1 VNSKPTHQQQREQ
14 WRDALESAIAHP
26 EEPLLV
32 ERFNDGWGWNT
43 SARPVSVRCIHKQTY
58 IIKGQQAGR
67 QIVNDQIIA
76 LLGMALG
83 APVGRPR
90 IVEISPDLLECEPQ
104 YNYLTP
110 GTAHA
115 TLFIQNCDDD
125 RYPDSFRTNQ
135 AENIPRFASL
145 CVLYGWVLARDH
157 QFLVEKQYPN
167 RVYSVDHGHFF
178 PGGPNWTKET
188 LSQAPAAE
196 LDTHLRIL
204 CSFSRKSPEII
215 NALEQLDQVS
225 EDQIIQAVAAPP
237 NEWGLTMEERVMM
250 VEYLVKRQK
259 ELINLL

>member
-1 VNSKPTHQQQREQ
+1 MNSKPTHQQQREQ
-14 WRDALESAIAHP
+14 WRDALESAIAQP
-26 EEPLLV
+26 EELLFV
-32 ERFNDGWGWNT
+32 EHFLKVWNT
-43 SARPVSVRCIHKQTY
+43 SARPALFRCYDNQKY
-58 IIKGQQAGR
+58 MIKGQQAGR
-67 QIVNDQIIA
+67 QIVNDQIVA
-76 LLGMALG
+76 RLGITINAT
-83 APVGRPR
+83 VGYPR
-90 IVEISPDLLECEPQ
+90 IAEIDSELSEGYPELD
-104 YNYLTP
+104 YLTP

-115 TLFIQNCDDD
+115 TLFIEGCKDERDLTKFYTQ
-125 RYPDSFRTNQ
+125 Q

-157 QFLVEKQYPN
+157 QFLFEKQYPN

-178 PGGPNWTKET
+178 PGGPNWTHET

-204 CSFSRKSPEII
+204 CSFSRESPEIR

-237 NEWGLTMEERVMM
+237 NEWGLTMEERVTM

>member
-1 VNSKPTHQQQREQ
+1 MNSKPTHQQQQEQ
-14 WRDALESAIAHP
+14 WRDALESAITHP

-32 ERFNDGWGWNT
+32 ERFNDGWGWKT
-43 SARPVSVRCIHKQTY
+43 SACPVSVRCIDKQTY

-76 LLGMALG
+76 RLGMALG

-90 IVEISPDLLECEPQ
+90 IVEISPDLLECEPR
-104 YNYLTP
+104 YNYLTA

-115 TLFIQNCDDD
+115 TLFIQNCEDD
-125 RYPDSFRTNQ
+125 RDLTKFRTHP

-145 CVLYGWVLARDH
+145 CVLYGWVLAKDH
-157 QFLVEKQYPN
+157 QFLFEKQYPN

-178 PGGPNWTKET
+178 PGGPNWTQET

-196 LDTHLRIL
+196 LDTRLSRL
-204 CSFSRKSPEII
+204 CSLSRESPEII

-225 EDQIIQAVAAPP
+225 EDMIIQAVAAPP
-237 NEWGLTMEERVMM
+237 KQWGLKMEERVTM
-250 VEYLVKRQK
+250 VEYLVKRQQQ
-259 ELINLL
+259 LVNLL